1 MAAEPPT
8 QPPITGSDIQRLLGL
23 TPVVKPDDEED
34 KKEEEV
40 VEEVIEEVIEKVIE
54 KPKVMTGEEM
64 ARLAGVEYGPREE
77 EEGKEGT
84 AAWGRRL
91 AREQQEAEEKK
102 EGRLSLRKRVGDFP
116 PADAAEKAPYLLDPS
131 HPDFIPLDEWRA
143 QQEAQRTQP
152 SLKPIRHI
160 LRAGH
165 RDPTLPKITTPLTE
179 EEIAKRK
186 EEMYYAPSWLYSSG
200 IPKPQSYAPEDPQS
214 LSEAA
219 LGGLEGG
226 VRLTEDIVS
235 GKPIAWA
242 LKKTFL
248 DEETAEESVA
258 ASGEMTGM
266 VAGLKYGM
274 DIQKVPFGHPIA
286 KAFAPPIGM
295 GLGYLLGKYHF
306 KGEAPTKGELAQVMT
321 YGSAYSSIL
330 SQLPKLGYLRSIG
343 IGAVELNI
351 IGEIAAQ
358 QQKLIDE
365 GKPSPIGTDEFW
377 NRHLLETGLGALVG
391 LAAAHSGKPPKLP
404 SSGDKEVAALKG
416 LEGKHARLAKAQR
429 LLQDKALNP
438 KAHPDA
444 KSSAVADL
452 EILAPKISKVEG
464 EILALSQSVPVRNH
478 AAFRAIEVLDNRLSK
493 YRKIAKNRTNTRGQ
507 RNTARELAKKLEGD
521 IALFSANWERFGE
534 TVKNNPEWT
543 SRLIAHLKQEEALKN
558 VAMVTKHGGREEV
571 LKKTLEYFKA
581 FEKGDKDAMLA
592 QARLLE
598 GSVPHHAPTAVGRAY
613 KIPTGW
619 EEIKGI
625 LDPRVRSERAGTGVG
640 GKTTFL
646 SWAARAGVPRRLYLS
661 QANVLIDAARKSP
674 LGRAGRVTES
684 EAWKLALKMKKAVD
698 EGESLSAAHLD
709 TLWGEAKKLGY
720 GKTLLNR
727 KQIKKAD
734 AEVEQIMRTLFEG
747 EPPPNYKL
755 KLDDKGRIPVVE
767 PVWEFPVGVE
777 MEGKLV
783 PTFKRGLL
791 EAKKAK
797 ERGEPWAM
805 TKEEFAASGIEGGE
819 KAHEA
824 AVRKA
829 FETNKPVP
837 IKVEGQFPKLANEF
851 REKRHWASQL
861 QQPSVSSDP
870 KIGNVNIIHK
880 LRLEEAR
887 RLYDEASP
895 TARAIFDG
903 WRKTQESIGKM
914 MESQGLIIEGK
925 KGNHR
930 FLWDGTVHYPRM
942 VKWEIKDALNN
953 LDKLNTKGRKAAHQ
967 NLLKWH
973 KLPDTKESKR
983 ELAKIYRS
991 IITKKTKDGDA
1002 TSMTY
1007 KPLEMAREG
1016 TDFHPQVFDYT
1027 PEAMGNYVA
1036 AASERIEQIRAY
1048 GQAKTLKGK
1057 PNPKYA
1063 FNRAVKYLNDEDTI
1077 AFVKNAEKSVS
1088 VRNSPGWQAAHGATT
1103 LAKIANPHSAMK
1115 NLTGFLQLAKH
1126 FDAWGVSK
1134 ATAKAFRD
1142 MTLQTFGGMDGK
1154 VAEKLGIVNKN
1165 MARVTELIGDSPS
1178 NKGFQRVVT
1187 GGMEVS
1193 TFGPS
1198 ERLVRQGAY
1207 RVAEANVVDFTNLR
1221 TKIGEDVAKKI
1232 VQYEEAMFLH
1242 PTAEAKVYLDKM
1254 YASKVPFGNRDI
1266 RKYME
1271 SARWM
1276 IRNHIDPNKIFHEAM
1291 NPPTEIGAKVGGHKG
1306 GVLPETR
1313 AYYKKVSNVTQGGYK
1328 YSHLPQHML
1337 TSPLARASQKF
1348 TSWTK
1353 QISEGYQENVVAEAN
1368 RGNWKP
1374 LAKHFVVAQLGA
1386 EALRGAGSAT
1396 GLSRGYGSREASYD
1410 EILSLLEDE
1419 DYPEAAKQ
1427 LLIRGAYNIWT
1438 AGQGDMLID
1447 TAASMFV
1454 MEKEGFG
1461 GSGAPIGPLMESS
1474 IKLIKDAKDY
1484 YTHGSE
1490 KVLLE
1495 RLTRQISLINRGSR
1509 AVVATGLAG
1518 EEKKELAR
1526 MIGLKSRMKGMAE
1539 RFKEHAEIDDPLVE
1553 AASEATEFT
1562 TGRGYDFKNELTDA
1576 LLLGRGDRA
1585 QRLFDDYIKKKDI
1598 EADGKLTPMQ
1608 IAEIKKSLG
1617 NTVRNRRPIHVGN
1630 TINKKDYEKFRSWI
1644 TQFNPKL
1651 ANSIFEMDDNYWR
1664 AALETEL
1671 IAPEKEMTRA
1681 QEFEKKS
1688 RKSAEVSR
1696 VKGEAIFD
1704 LWWEGVDHPLLS
1716 PEQKKLHH
1724 RQAGKNIKGVEA
1736 RKESLERMMRDSWAE
1751 ELGTRGKGQ
1760 YVYKTPERTAE
1771 YIAANRRRVFTRSLL
1786 FAKTLDHQLSDALLY
1801 DGFNMSQPEDRIAYL
1816 KEHWD
1821 NMKPPISEVKQQ
1833 ELFEKLKE
1841 WEILGVDDLMMKAS
1855 VEEAERKEREE
1866 EAERKEREEKK

>member
-23 TPVVKPDDEED
+23 TPAVKPDDEKD
-34 KKEEEV
+34 KKEGEV
-40 VEEVIEEVIEKVIE
+40 VEEVIEEVIE

-64 ARLAGVEYGPREE
+64 ARLAGVKYGPREE

-84 AAWGRRL
+84 AAWGRQL
-91 AREQQEAEEKK
+91 AREQQEEEERK
-102 EGRLSLRKRVGDFP
+102 EGRLSLRQRVGDFP
-116 PADAAEKAPYLLDPS
+116 PADAAAKAPYLLDPS
-131 HPDFIPLDEWRA
+131 HPEYISEKEWIA

-152 SLKPIRHI
+152 SLQPIRHI
-160 LRAGH
+160 LRSGH

-179 EEIAKRK
+179 EEAAKRK

-200 IPKPQSYAPEDPQS
+200 IPKPQGYESVFPLKGRSAGEAVWGS
-214 LSEAA
+214 LESD
-219 LGGLEGG
+219 
-226 VRLTEDIVS
+226 VSVTKDIVDYPFKLAS
-235 GKPIAWA
+235 DAIVWGM
-242 LKKTFL
+242 KKAVGA
-248 DEETAEESVA
+248 DEEMTKEAMA

-295 GLGYLLGKYHF
+295 GLGYLLGKHHF
-306 KGEAPTKGELAQVMT
+306 KGEAPTTGELAQVMT

-343 IGAVELNI
+343 IGAVELNV

-358 QQKLIDE
+358 QQMLIDE
-365 GKPSPIGTDEFW
+365 SKPSPIGTDEFW
-377 NRHLLETGLGALVG
+377 KRHAIETGLGGLVG

-404 SSGDKEVAALKG
+404 SSGTKEVVALKG

-507 RNTARELAKKLEGD
+507 RNTAEKLAKQLEDD

-534 TVKNNPEWT
+534 TVKNNPQWT
-543 SRLIAHLKQEEALKN
+543 GRLIAHLKQEEALKN
-558 VAMVTKHGGREEV
+558 AAMVTKHGGREEV

-598 GSVPHHAPTAVGRAY
+598 GSVPRHAPTAVGRAY
-613 KIPTGW
+613 KIPTWW
-619 EEIKGI
+619 EETKGI

-640 GKTTFL
+640 GETTFL

-661 QANVLIDAARKSP
+661 QVNVLIDAARKSP

-684 EAWKLALKMKKAVD
+684 EAWKLALKMQKALE
-698 EGESLSAAHLD
+698 EGESLSAANLD
-709 TLWGEAKKLGY
+709 TLWGQAKKLGY
-720 GKTLLNR
+720 GRTGPMTGEQLFKL
-727 KQIKKAD
+727 KQAD
-734 AEVEQIMRTLFEG
+734 EQVEQIMRTLYEG

-755 KLDDKGRIPVVE
+755 KLDDKGLIPVVE
-767 PVWEFPVGVE
+767 PVWEFPVGVK
-777 MEGKLV
+777 MEGELV

-797 ERGEPWAM
+797 EKGEPWAM
-805 TKEEFAASGIEGGE
+805 SREEFAASGIEGGE

-829 FETNKPVP
+829 FEANKPVP
-837 IKVEGQFPKLANEF
+837 IKVEGQFPKLAKEF
-851 REKRHWASQL
+851 QEKRGWASQL
-861 QQPSVSSDP
+861 QQQSVSSDP

-903 WRKTQESIGKM
+903 WRKTQESIGRM
-914 MESQGLIIEGK
+914 MENQGLIIEGK
-925 KGNHR
+925 EVNHR

-942 VKWEIKDALNN
+942 VKQEIKDALNN
-953 LDKLNTKGRKAAHQ
+953 LGKLNTKGRKAAYQ

-973 KLPDTKESKR
+973 KLSDTKESKK
-983 ELAKIYRS
+983 ELAKIYKE

-1016 TDFHPQVFDYT
+1016 TEFHPQVFDYT
-1027 PEAMGNYVA
+1027 PEGMGNYVA
-1036 AASERIEQIRAY
+1036 SASERIEQIRAY
-1048 GQAKTLKGK
+1048 GQAKTLEGK
-1057 PNPKYA
+1057 TNPEYA
-1063 FNRAVKYLNDEDTI
+1063 FERAKRYLDDDDTK
-1077 AFVKNAEKSVS
+1077 AFIDDAEKSVS
-1088 VRNSPGWQAAHGATT
+1088 VRNSPAWQAAHGATT
-1103 LAKIANPHSAMK
+1103 LAKIANPYSAMK

-1134 ATAKAFRD
+1134 AAAKALRD
-1142 MTLQTFGGMDGK
+1142 NTLQTFGGMDGK
-1154 VAEKLGIVNKN
+1154 VAEQLGIVNKN

-1178 NKGFQRVVT
+1178 GKGFSKAVT
-1187 GGMEVS
+1187 GGLEVS

-1207 RVAEANVVDFTNLR
+1207 RVAEANVVDFVNLH
-1221 TKIGEDVAKKI
+1221 TKIGGDLAKKI
-1232 VQYEEAMFLH
+1232 AQYEEAMFLH
-1242 PTAEAKVYLDKM
+1242 PTADAKIYLDNIYK
-1254 YASKVPFGNRDI
+1254 AKVPFGNRDI
-1266 RKYME
+1266 RKYGE
-1271 SARWM
+1271 SVRWM
-1276 IRNHIDPNKIFHEAM
+1276 IRNHIDPNKIFREAM

-1313 AYYKKVSNVTQGGYK
+1313 AYYKKVSNVTQGGYR

-1348 TSWTK
+1348 TSWSK
-1353 QISEGYQENVVAEAN
+1353 QMNESFQENVVAEAN

-1374 LAKHFVVAQLGA
+1374 LAKHFVAGQLGA

-1438 AGQGDMLID
+1438 AGQGDMLFD
-1447 TAASMFV
+1447 TVAGMEV
-1454 MEKEGFG
+1454 MSREGFG

-1474 IKLIKDAKDY
+1474 IKLIKDGTDY
-1484 YTHGSE
+1484 YRHGSE
-1490 KVLLE
+1490 KVLVE
-1495 RLTRQISLINRGSR
+1495 RLARQVSAFNRGSR
-1509 AVVATGLAG
+1509 AATAAG
-1518 EEKKELAR
+1518 VMGEDKKELAR
-1526 MIGLKSRMKGMAE
+1526 MINLKSRMKGMAE
-1539 RFKEHAEIDDPLVE
+1539 RFREHAEIDDPLVE
-1553 AASEATEFT
+1553 PASEATEFT

-1585 QRLFDDYIKKKDI
+1585 QKLFDDYIKKKDT
-1598 EADGKLTPMQ
+1598 EVDGKLTPMQ
-1608 IAEIKKSLG
+1608 IDKIKKSLG

-1630 TINKKDYEKFRSWI
+1630 TIKKEDYEKFRSWI
-1644 TQFNPKL
+1644 AQFNPKL
-1651 ANSIFEMDDNYWR
+1651 ANSIFEMDTAYWR

-1681 QEFEKKS
+1681 QEFERKS
-1688 RKSAEVSR
+1688 RNMASVNR
-1696 VKGEAIFD
+1696 VKGEALFD
-1704 LWWEGVDHPLLS
+1704 LWWEGVDHPLMS

-1724 RQAGKNIKGVEA
+1724 RQAGKNIEGVEA
-1736 RKESLERMMRDSWAE
+1736 REESLEKMMKDSWAK
-1751 ELGTRGKGQ
+1751 ELSTRGAGQ

-1786 FAKTLDHQLSDALLY
+1786 FAKTLDHRLAEVLLE

-1816 KEHWD
+1816 KERWD
-1821 NMKPPISEVKQQ
+1821 DMEISKPRQQ
-1833 ELFEKLKE
+1833 ELFKKLEE
-1841 WEILGVDDLMMKAS
+1841 WKILGEEDLMMKAS
-1855 VEEAERKEREE
+1855 VEEAERKERE
-1866 EAERKEREEKK
+1866 KKK

>member
-8 QPPITGSDIQRLLGL
+8 QPPITGSDIQKLLGL
-23 TPVVKPDDEED
+23 TPAVKPDDEEE

-40 VEEVIEEVIEKVIE
+40 VE

-64 ARLAGVEYGPREE
+64 ARLAGVKYGPREE

-84 AAWGRRL
+84 AAWGRLL
-91 AREQQEAEEKK
+91 AREQQEEAERK
-102 EGRLSLRKRVGDFP
+102 EGRLSLRKRSGAFP
-116 PADAAEKAPYLLDPS
+116 PADAVEKAPYLLDPS
-131 HPDFIPLDEWRA
+131 HPEYISEKEWIA
-143 QQEAQRTQP
+143 QQEAQRTQT
-152 SLKPIRHI
+152 SERS
-160 LRAGH
+160 LRASLRQPLGASP
-165 RDPTLPKITTPLTE
+165 DPALPHLGGTLLTE

-200 IPKPQSYAPEDPQS
+200 IPKPQSYAPEAPQS
-214 LSEAA
+214 LGEAA

-226 VRLTEDIVS
+226 VTLTKDIVS

-242 LKKTFL
+242 LKKTLL

-295 GLGYLLGKYHF
+295 GLGYLLGKHHF
-306 KGEAPTKGELAQVMT
+306 KGEAPTTGELAQVMT
-321 YGSAYSSIL
+321 YGSAYNSIL
-330 SQLPKLGYLRSIG
+330 SQLPKLGYLRSMG
-343 IGAVELNI
+343 IGAVELNV
-351 IGEIAAQ
+351 IGEVAAQ
-358 QQKLIDE
+358 QRSLIDE

-377 NRHLLETGLGALVG
+377 NRHAIETGLGVLVG
-391 LAAAHSGKPPKLP
+391 AAAAHSGKPPKLP
-404 SSGDKEVAALKG
+404 SSGNKEVAALKG

-444 KSSAVADL
+444 KASAVADL

-478 AAFRAIEVLDNRLSK
+478 AASRAIEVLNNRWDK
-493 YRKIAKNRTNTRGQ
+493 YREIAKNRTNTEGQ
-507 RNTARELAKKLEGD
+507 RKTAEKLAKQLEDD

-534 TVKNNPEWT
+534 TVKNNPQWT
-543 SRLIAHLKQEEALKN
+543 SRLLAHLKQEEALKN
-558 VAMVTKHGGREEV
+558 AAMVTKHGGREEV

-581 FEKGDKDAMLA
+581 FEKGDQDAMLA

-598 GSVPHHAPTAVGRAY
+598 GSVPHHAQTAVGRAY
-613 KIPTGW
+613 KIPTWW
-619 EEIKGI
+619 EETKGI
-625 LDPRVRSERAGTGVG
+625 LDPRVRSERAGTAVG
-640 GKTTFL
+640 GETTFL
-646 SWAARAGVPRRLYLS
+646 SWAARTGVPRRLYLS
-661 QANVLIDAARKSP
+661 QVNALIDAARKSP

-684 EAWKLALKMKKAVD
+684 EAWKLALKMQKALE
-698 EGESLSAAHLD
+698 EGESLSAANLD
-709 TLWGEAKKLGY
+709 TLWGQAKKLGY
-720 GKTLLNR
+720 GRTGPMTGEQLFKL
-727 KQIKKAD
+727 KQAD
-734 AEVEQIMRTLFEG
+734 EQVEQIMRTLYEG

-755 KLDDKGRIPVVE
+755 KLDDKGLIPVVE

-777 MEGKLV
+777 MKGKLV

-805 TKEEFAASGIEGGE
+805 TKEEFAASGIEGGG

-895 TARAIFDG
+895 TARSIFDG
-903 WRKTQESIGKM
+903 WRKTQESIGRM

-942 VKWEIKDALNN
+942 VKQEIKDALNN
-953 LDKLNTKGRKAAHQ
+953 LGKLNTKGRKAAYQ

-973 KLPDTKESKR
+973 KLSDTKESKK
-983 ELAKIYRS
+983 ELAKIYKE

-1016 TDFHPQVFDYT
+1016 TEFHPQVFDYT
-1027 PEAMGNYVA
+1027 PEGMGNYVA
-1036 AASERIEQIRAY
+1036 SASERIEQIRAY
-1048 GQAKTLKGK
+1048 GQAKTLEGK
-1057 PNPKYA
+1057 TNPEYA
-1063 FNRAVKYLNDEDTI
+1063 FNRAKRYLDDDDTK
-1077 AFVKNAEKSVS
+1077 AFIDDAEKSVS
-1088 VRNSPGWQAAHGATT
+1088 FRNSPEWQALHGATT
-1103 LAKIANPHSAMK
+1103 LAKIANPYSAMK

-1134 ATAKAFRD
+1134 AAAKALRD
-1142 MTLQTFGGMDGK
+1142 NTLQTFGGMDGK
-1154 VAEKLGIVNKN
+1154 VAEQLGIVNKN

-1178 NKGFQRVVT
+1178 GKGFSKAVT
-1187 GGMEVS
+1187 GGLEVS

-1207 RVAEANVVDFTNLR
+1207 RVAEANVVDFVNLH
-1221 TKIGEDVAKKI
+1221 TKIGGDIAKKI
-1232 VQYEEAMFLH
+1232 AQYEEAMFLH
-1242 PTAEAKVYLDKM
+1242 PTADAKIYLDNIYK
-1254 YASKVPFGNRDI
+1254 AKVPFGNRDI
-1266 RKYME
+1266 RKYGE
-1271 SARWM
+1271 SVRWM
-1276 IRNHIDPNKIFHEAM
+1276 IRNHIDPNKIFREAM

-1313 AYYKKVSNVTQGGYK
+1313 AYYKKVSNVTQGGYR

-1348 TSWTK
+1348 TSWSK
-1353 QISEGYQENVVAEAN
+1353 QMNESFQENVVAEAN

-1374 LAKHFVVAQLGA
+1374 LAKHFVAGQLGG

-1396 GLSRGYGSREASYD
+1396 GLSRGYGSSEASYD

-1438 AGQGDMLID
+1438 AGQGDMLFD

-1474 IKLIKDAKDY
+1474 IKLIKDGTDY
-1484 YTHGSE
+1484 YRHRSE
-1490 KVLLE
+1490 KVLVK
-1495 RLTRQISLINRGSR
+1495 RLASQISAFNRGSR
-1509 AVVATGLAG
+1509 AATAAG
-1518 EEKKELAR
+1518 VMGEDKKELAR
-1526 MIGLKSRMKGMAE
+1526 MINLKSRMKGMAG
-1539 RFKEHAEIDDPLVE
+1539 RFREHAEIDDPLVE
-1553 AASEATEFT
+1553 PASEATEFT

-1585 QRLFDDYIKKKDI
+1585 QKLFDDYIKKKDT
-1598 EADGKLTPMQ
+1598 EVDGKLTPMQ
-1608 IAEIKKSLG
+1608 IDKIKKSLG

-1630 TINKKDYEKFRSWI
+1630 TIKKEDYEKFRSWI
-1644 TQFNPKL
+1644 AQFNPKL
-1651 ANSIFEMDDNYWR
+1651 ANSIFEMDTAYWR

-1688 RKSAEVSR
+1688 RNTASVNR
-1696 VKGEAIFD
+1696 VKGEALFD
-1704 LWWEGVDHPLLS
+1704 LWWEGVDHPLIS

-1736 RKESLERMMRDSWAE
+1736 REESLEKMMEDSWAK
-1751 ELGTRGKGQ
+1751 ELSTRGAGQ

-1786 FAKTLDHQLSDALLY
+1786 FAKTLNHRLAEVLLE
-1801 DGFNMSQPEDRIAYL
+1801 DGFSMSQPEDRIAYL
-1816 KEHWD
+1816 KERWD
-1821 NMKPPISEVKQQ
+1821 DMEISKPRQQ
-1833 ELFEKLKE
+1833 ELFKKLEE
-1841 WEILGVDDLMMKAS
+1841 WKILGEEDLMMKAS

-1866 EAERKEREEKK
+1866 KK